1 MLSEQKWWLQKN
13 INISKGAI
21 NGGIVIM
28 TFLTFNVNK
37 IITSITIKVL
47 CTNIYLT
54 LSRWTLQ
61 YKYTYEACY
70 YKTSFP
76 IVLTYVI
83 TVHKTQGPTITCK
96 VPCPC

>member
-1 MLSEQKWWLQKN
+1 
-13 INISKGAI
+13 
-21 NGGIVIM
+21 M

-47 CTNIYLT
+47 CTNIYLI

-83 TVHKTQGPTITCK
+83 TVHKTQGPTITSK